1 MRDLTSGHMPLYQL
15 SNIDLLH
22 TLEQRIGSLTEV
34 YILLLFDLK
43 IKNLKTSRQKISFS
57 FYITESENNMLH

>member
-22 TLEQRIGSLTEV
+22 TLEKRTGSLSEV
-34 YILLLFDLK
+34 IYYYVD
-43 IKNLKTSRQKISFS
+43 S
-57 FYITESENNMLH
+57 